1 MNEID
6 QLRADIATLEAALA
20 LKRRK
25 GWCYPELDYELSLD
39 KIKLAKLEA
48 EEAKKDD
55 PFWEA
60 KETYIKWTETF
71 HGGTHPLKHVADYV
85 QHLEREASISRKNL
99 SRVPDVYVLKNLK
112 TGKFQSRDRFFEE
125 IELYTYREKTRMQWL
140 EGWCFVPYTGQEP

>member
-6 QLRADIATLEAALA
+6 QLRADIEQVKEIMLRFYKQDRQALGIGEMYD
-20 LKRRK
+20 R
-25 GWCYPELDYELSLD
+25 
-39 KIKLAKLEA
+39 LAQLEA
-48 EEAKKDD
+48 EAAD

-60 KETYIKWTETF
+60 KETYIKWTGTF